1 MAKKGQSRHLKRYA
15 ASKVLKL
22 PRKSI
27 VWMVKPAPGPH
38 PSGESIPLQLVV
50 REYLGLART
59 AREGGRLLNEKHV
72 LVDGRVRKDSKF
84 PVGLMDVVQLP
95 TLNKSYRVLLNT
107 RRRLVLCDIPQEEA
121 RFKLCKVVR
130 KSTISGARVQLAF
143 NDGRTLAGDF
153 GEFKLRD
160 TAKLSLPDQ
169 KILERIAFGNGVVA
183 LVTGGA
189 NVGKVGKIVEVKM
202 IEGTQPNIVILE
214 APDGTTFQTSED
226 YVFVVGKEKPI
237 VTLAG

>member
-1 MAKKGQSRHLKRYA
+1 MARKGQSRHLKRYA
-15 ASKVLKL
+15 ASKALKL

-27 VWMVKPAPGPH
+27 VWTVKPAPGPH
-38 PSGESIPLQLVV
+38 PSDESIPLRLVV
-50 REYLGLART
+50 REHLGLACT
-59 AREGGRLLNEKHV
+59 AKEVDRLLNEKQV

-107 RRRLVLCDIPQEEA
+107 RGRLVLCDISQEEA

-130 KSTISGARVQLAF
+130 KSTISSARVQLTF
-143 NDGRTLAGDF
+143 NDGRTLAGDL
-153 GEFKLRD
+153 EFKLRD

-169 KILERIAFGNGVVA
+169 KILERIAFGTGAVA

-226 YVFVVGKEKPI
+226 YVFAVGKEKPI